1 MTAVPPTS
9 GDGGAGGVRALPQAD
24 GAEVF
29 RSLYPALHR
38 LACVVCP
45 PERDPEDLVQE
56 ALVRAL
62 RKGSLA
68 GLDSPL
74 AYLRRTVVN
83 LAANER
89 RSLGRLRRAT
99 PKLAIATGATADDE
113 ARSPSYPSDDVALLL
128 SLGPADRAAVWLADV
143 EGQPA
148 EHIAAVLGCTPEA
161 ARTRISRAHKRLRTL
176 LDEEGTA
183 R

>member
-1 MTAVPPTS
+1 MAAVPPAPVGRS
-9 GDGGAGGVRALPQAD
+9 DDEDGLFRA
-24 GAEVF
+24 
-29 RSLYPALHR
+29 LYPALHR

-56 ALVRAL
+56 ALVRTL
-62 RKGSLA
+62 RRGPLTE
-68 GLDSPL
+68 LDSPL

-99 PKLAIATGATADDE
+99 PRLASVRDADE
-113 ARSPSYPSDDVALLL
+113 VPAYPSDVAILLQL
-128 SLGPADRAAVWLADV
+128 PPLDRAAVWLSAV

-148 EHIAAVLGCTPEA
+148 EHIAAVLGCSPEA
-161 ARTRISRAHKRLRTL
+161 ARTRVSRAHKRLRAL
-176 LDEEGTA
+176 LDEEGTE